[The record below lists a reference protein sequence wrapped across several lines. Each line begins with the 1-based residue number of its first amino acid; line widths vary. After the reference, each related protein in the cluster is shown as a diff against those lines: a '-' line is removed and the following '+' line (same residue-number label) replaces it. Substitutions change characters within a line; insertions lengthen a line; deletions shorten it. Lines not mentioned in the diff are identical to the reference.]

1 MPVTMT
7 DEEVEQELPRATL
20 LSSGGY
26 QNPNDDGAD
35 DYVTADLYQTP
46 EDRTF
51 RHVTQSGFDS
61 PLFGGGNIGEWLTDA
76 EAANWTDWGQD
87 PDWSTS

>member
-1 MPVTMT
+1 MPTEMT
-7 DEEVEQELPRATL
+7 EEEVARELPRATL

-26 QNPNDDGAD
+26 QNPNEDQMD
-35 DYVTADLYQTP
+35 DYVTADLYQTA
-46 EDRTF
+46 EGRQF

-61 PLFGGGNIGEWLTDA
+61 PLSGAGDIGEWLTDE